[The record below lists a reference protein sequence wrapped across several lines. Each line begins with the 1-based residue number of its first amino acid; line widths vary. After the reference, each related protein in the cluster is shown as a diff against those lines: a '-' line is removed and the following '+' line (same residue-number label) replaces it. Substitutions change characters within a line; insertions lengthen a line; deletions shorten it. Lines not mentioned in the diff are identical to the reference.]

1 MSDETQFQREQE
13 ELKAFRKGNINFEF
27 LQPEGF
33 QEPDLEDRAPN
44 VGAAERRTGGRRDGK
59 RGMFNRGRK
68 IVAITRAQMLSWFFV
83 MTGSVG
89 VIVWIFARAE
99 SVIWLLGMPFLFL
112 AFLWST
118 IMLALFRARPR

>member
-1 MSDETQFQREQE
+1 MNLDPQTEREQE

-44 VGAAERRTGGRRDGK
+44 VGAAERRTGGRDGK
-59 RGMFNRGRK
+59 RGMFNRGRR
-68 IVAITRAQMLSWFFV
+68 IVAITRVQMLSWFFV
-83 MTGSVG
+83 MTGSVATT
-89 VIVWIFARAE
+89 VWIFARAE
-99 SVIWLLGMPFLFL
+99 SVIWLLGIPFLFL